1 MCRRYT
7 PARPVPR
14 QESMQEQSRARFP
27 SLGAVLSFLF
37 PGLGQLYSGQ
47 PTIAA
52 ILAAP
57 VAFIIAG
64 GLVAYLLVADNLQSA
79 LFNTQFL
86 TGLLALNLALLM
98 WRLFA
103 IAHVGLARPIAS
115 AGDHGP
121 GARLVTTAS
130 GPGAAS
136 AALLSG
142 HGAVEPERL
151 HRRGWEIALVVLL
164 VMLTVAM
171 HAWAGIVLSR
181 LDQTL
186 HQVFA
191 GGAPVASGGSKQP
204 LNQPNYQWDGKQ
216 RINFLLLG
224 IDSDPSRTEALTDTI
239 LVVSVD
245 PVKHTAVMV
254 SIPRDTGFLPLPDTR
269 VYRDALYP
277 DKISSLTTVASR
289 NRKLWCPD
297 MTDATACGIRT
308 LQRSVGLYLGID
320 INYYATVNLKG
331 FADLIDALGGVQL
344 CLKGT
349 LHDASYSG
357 PTWRPKV
364 GITLEPGC
372 QVYDGAHALA
382 YARIRKGTL
391 TLPNGTVEQQDDFK
405 RAARQQEL
413 LVALGDQIARSD
425 WVLRLPDILNA
436 IAETVS
442 TDFPRGDAGNL
453 ASLLPLVLQRNI
465 TKVVL
470 GYPGYVDLPTNPTV
484 NYLLIPR
491 RAAIRAEAKKLFG
504 ARGLKGWYVGSPDPY
519 PPASAP

>member
-1 MCRRYT
+1 
-7 PARPVPR
+7 
-14 QESMQEQSRARFP
+14 MQEQSRARFP

-47 PTIAA
+47 PTVAA
-52 ILAAP
+52 VLATPVVIL
-57 VAFIIAG
+57 IAG
-64 GLVAYLLVADNLQSA
+64 GLITYLLLADRVQSA
-79 LFNTQFL
+79 LFNPQFL
-86 TGLLALNLALLM
+86 TGLLALDLALLM

-103 IAHVGLARPIAS
+103 IAHVGLARPLATQ
-115 AGDHGP
+115 ADHGP
-121 GARLVTTAS
+121 RAGLITTAS

-136 AALLSG
+136 AALLSSDVA
-142 HGAVEPERL
+142 GAPERL
-151 HRRGWEIALVVLL
+151 HRRGWEVAMVVLL

-191 GGAPVASGGSKQP
+191 GGAPISSGGSNQP
-204 LNQPNYQWDGKQ
+204 LNQPSYQWDGKQ

-224 IDSDPSRTEALTDTI
+224 IDSDPSRSEALTDTI

-269 VYRDALYP
+269 IYRNGLYP
-277 DKISSLTTVASR
+277 DKINSLTTVASQ

-331 FADLIDALGGVQL
+331 FSDLIDALGGVQL
-344 CLKGT
+344 CLNGT
-349 LHDASYSG
+349 LHDASYTG

-364 GITLEPGC
+364 GITLGPGC
-372 QVYDGAHALA
+372 QTYDGAHALA
-382 YARIRKGTL
+382 FARIRKGTL
-391 TLPNGTVEQQDDFK
+391 TLSNGTVEEQDDFK
-405 RAARQQEL
+405 RAARQQVL
-413 LVALGDQIARSD
+413 LEALGDQIASSN

-436 IAETVS
+436 IGETVS
-442 TDFPRGDAGNL
+442 TDFPRGEAGNL

-470 GYPGYVDLPTNPTV
+470 GYPGFVNLPTQPLV

-491 RAAIRAEAKKLFG
+491 RDAVRAEAKKLFG
-504 ARGLKGWYVGSPDPY
+504 ADGPLKGWYVGSTAPL
-519 PPASAP
+519 PPAAD

>member
-1 MCRRYT
+1 
-7 PARPVPR
+7 
-14 QESMQEQSRARFP
+14 MQEQSRARFP

-47 PTIAA
+47 PTVAA
-52 ILAAP
+52 VLATPVVILI
-57 VAFIIAG
+57 VG
-64 GLVAYLLVADNLQSA
+64 GLIAYLLVADRIQSA

-86 TGLLALNLALLM
+86 TGLLALDLALLM

-103 IAHVGLARPIAS
+103 IAHVGLARPVAQVP
-115 AGDHGP
+115 DGP
-121 GARLVTTAS
+121 AAQLVTAS

-142 HGAVEPERL
+142 HVSVEPQRL
-151 HRRGWEIALVVLL
+151 QRRGWEIALVVLL

-191 GGAPVASGGSKQP
+191 GGAPVASGGSNQP
-204 LNQPNYQWDGKQ
+204 LNQPNYHWDGKQ

-269 VYRDALYP
+269 IYRDGLYP
-277 DKISSLTTVASR
+277 DKINSLTTVAGQ
-289 NRKLWCPD
+289 NPKLWCPD
-297 MTDATACGIRT
+297 LTNATACGIRT

-331 FADLIDALGGVQL
+331 FADLIDALGGVRL
-344 CLKGT
+344 CLTGT
-349 LHDASYSG
+349 LQDSTYTG

-364 GITLEPGC
+364 GITLQRGC
-372 QVYDGAHALA
+372 EVYDGAHALA
-382 YARIRKGTL
+382 FARIRKGTL
-391 TLPNGTVEQQDDFK
+391 TFPNGTVEQQDDFK
-405 RAARQQEL
+405 RAARQQVL
-413 LVALGDQIARSD
+413 LEALGDQIASSN

-436 IAETVS
+436 IGETVS

-453 ASLLPLVLQRNI
+453 GSLLPMVLQRNI

-470 GYPGYVDLPTNPTV
+470 GYPGFVDLPTQPLV

-491 RAAIRAEAKKLFG
+491 RAAIRAEDQKLFG
-504 ARGLKGWYVGSPDPY
+504 ADGPLKGWFVGSSAAL
-519 PPASAP
+519 PPAAP

>member
-1 MCRRYT
+1 
-7 PARPVPR
+7 
-14 QESMQEQSRARFP
+14 MQEQSRARFP

-57 VAFIIAG
+57 VAFVLAAG
-64 GLVAYLLVADNLQSA
+64 VIAYLLVADRMQSA

-86 TGLLALNLALLM
+86 TGLLALDLGLLM

-103 IAHVGLARPIAS
+103 IAHVGLARPLAPTSSDEEGPATRGIAI
-115 AGDHGP
+115 A
-121 GARLVTTAS
+121 A

-136 AALLSG
+136 AALLSRQV
-142 HGAVEPERL
+142 AVEPQRL
-151 HRRGWEIALVVLL
+151 HRRPWEIAVVVLL
-164 VMLTVAM
+164 VMLTVGM
-171 HAWAGIVLSR
+171 HAWAGIVVTR
-181 LDQTL
+181 LDRTL

-191 GGAPVASGGSKQP
+191 GGAPIASGGSNQP

-224 IDSDPSRTEALTDTI
+224 IDSDPSRKEALTDTI

-254 SIPRDTGFLPLPDTR
+254 SIPRDTGFLPLTDTR
-269 VYRDALYP
+269 IFPNGLYP
-277 DKISSLTTVASR
+277 DKINSLTTVAGE
-289 NRKLWCPD
+289 NPKLWCPD
-297 MTDATACGIRT
+297 MTNASACGIRT
-308 LQRSVGLYLGID
+308 LQRSVGLYLGIT

-331 FADLIDALGGVQL
+331 FADLIDALGGVRL
-344 CLKGT
+344 CLNGT
-349 LHDASYSG
+349 LHDSTYSG

-382 YARIRKGTL
+382 FARIRKGTL
-391 TLPNGTVEQQDDFK
+391 TLPNGTVQEQDDFK

-413 LVALGDQIARSD
+413 LVALGDSIASSN

-436 IAETVS
+436 IAETVTS
-442 TDFPRGDAGNL
+442 DFPRGDAGNL

-470 GYPGYVDLPTNPTV
+470 GWPGFVDLPTQPLV

-491 RAAIRAEAKKLFG
+491 RAAIRAEDRKLFG
-504 ARGLKGWYVGSPDPY
+504 ASGPLKGWYVGSTAQVP
-519 PPASAP
+519 PPAS

>member
-1 MCRRYT
+1 
-7 PARPVPR
+7 
-14 QESMQEQSRARFP
+14 MQEQSRARFP

-47 PTIAA
+47 PTVAA
-52 ILAAP
+52 VLAAP
-57 VAFIIAG
+57 VVIVLAG
-64 GLVAYLLVADNLQSA
+64 GLIAYLLVADRIQSA

-86 TGLLALNLALLM
+86 TGLLALDLALLM

-103 IAHVGLARPIAS
+103 IAHVGLARPVATP
-115 AGDHGP
+115 ADGAP
-121 GARLVTTAS
+121 GGRLVTTAS

-136 AALLSG
+136 AALLSPQVG
-142 HGAVEPERL
+142 VEPVRM

-164 VMLTVAM
+164 VMLTVGM
-171 HAWAGIVLSR
+171 HAWAGIVLTR
-181 LDQTL
+181 LDQTF

-191 GGAPVASGGSKQP
+191 GGAPVASGGSRQP
-204 LNQPNYQWDGKQ
+204 LNQPNYKWDGRQ

-245 PVKHTAVMV
+245 PVKHTAVLV

-269 VYRDALYP
+269 IFQDGLYP
-277 DKISSLTTVASR
+277 DKINSLTTVASQ
-289 NRKLWCPD
+289 NHKLWCPD
-297 MTDATACGIRT
+297 ITDATACGIRT

-331 FADLIDALGGVQL
+331 FADLIDALGGARL
-344 CLKGT
+344 CLNGT
-349 LHDASYSG
+349 LHDSTYTG
-357 PTWRPKV
+357 PTWRPKI

-382 YARIRKGTL
+382 FARIRKGTL
-391 TLPNGTVEQQDDFK
+391 TLPNGTVEPQDDFK

-413 LVALGDQIARSD
+413 LVALGDQIASSN
-425 WVLRLPDILNA
+425 WVLRLPDILDA
-436 IAETVS
+436 IAETVT
-442 TDFPRGDAGNL
+442 TDFPRDNAGNL

-465 TKVVL
+465 TKIVL
-470 GYPGYVDLPTNPTV
+470 GYPGYVDLPTQPLV

-491 RAAIRAEAKKLFG
+491 RAAIRAEDKKLFG
-504 ARGLKGWYVGSPDPY
+504 ADGPLKGWYVGTNAQL
-519 PPASAP
+519 PPTAAS

>member
-1 MCRRYT
+1 
-7 PARPVPR
+7 
-14 QESMQEQSRARFP
+14 MQEQSRARFP

-47 PTIAA
+47 PTMAA

-64 GLVAYLLVADNLQSA
+64 GLIAYLLVADRMQSA
-79 LFNTQFL
+79 LFNAQFL
-86 TGLLALNLALLM
+86 TGLLALDLTLLM

-103 IAHVGLARPIAS
+103 IAHAGLARPVVS
-115 AGDHGP
+115 TGTDEGGP
-121 GARLVTTAS
+121 GRGGIATAA

-136 AALLSG
+136 AALLSRSVG
-142 HGAVEPERL
+142 VETHRL
-151 HRRGWEIALVVLL
+151 HRRGWEIAVVVLL
-164 VMLTVAM
+164 VMLTVGM

-191 GGAPVASGGSKQP
+191 GGAPVATGGSNQP
-204 LNQPNYQWDGKQ
+204 INQPNYKWDGKQ

-245 PVKHTAVMV
+245 PVKHTAVLV

-269 VYRDALYP
+269 IYRDGLYP
-277 DKISSLTTVASR
+277 DKINSLSTVASQ
-289 NRKLWCPD
+289 NPKLWCPD
-297 MTDATACGIRT
+297 MTNAAACGIRT

-331 FADLIDALGGVQL
+331 FADLIDALGGVRL
-344 CLKGT
+344 CLTGT
-349 LHDASYSG
+349 LHDSTYSG

-372 QVYDGAHALA
+372 QVYDGAHSLA
-382 YARIRKGTL
+382 FARIRKGTL
-391 TLPNGTVEQQDDFK
+391 TLPNGTVEEQNDFK
-405 RAARQQEL
+405 RAERQQEL
-413 LVALGDQIARSD
+413 LVALGDQIASSN

-436 IAETVS
+436 IGETVT

-453 ASLLPLVLQRNI
+453 ASLLPLILQRNI
-465 TKVVL
+465 TKVVY
-470 GYPGYVDLPTNPTV
+470 GYPGYVDLPLQPLV

-491 RAAIRAEAKKLFG
+491 RAAVQAEDKKLFG
-504 ARGLKGWYVGSPDPY
+504 ATGPLKGWYVGTNAQL
-519 PPASAP
+519 PPPPS

>member
-1 MCRRYT
+1 
-7 PARPVPR
+7 
-14 QESMQEQSRARFP
+14 MQEQSRARFP
-27 SLGAVLSFLF
+27 ALGAVLSFLF

-57 VAFIIAG
+57 VLLVVAG
-64 GLVAYLLVADNLQSA
+64 GMAAYLLVADRLQSA

-86 TGLLALNLALLM
+86 TTLLALDLALLM

-103 IAHVGLARPIAS
+103 IAHAGLARPVEAPAATERELRKRTVAS
-115 AGDHGP
+115 SP
-121 GARLVTTAS
+121 

-136 AALLSG
+136 AATLSRPPQ
-142 HGAVEPERL
+142 AMR
-151 HRRGWEIALVVLL
+151 RRGWEVAVVVLL
-164 VMLTVAM
+164 VMLTVGM

-191 GGAPVASGGSKQP
+191 GGVPIASGGSNLP
-204 LNQPNYQWDGKQ
+204 LNQPNYHWDGKQ

-224 IDSDPSRTEALTDTI
+224 IDSDASRSEALTDTI

-254 SIPRDTGFLPLPDTR
+254 SIPRDTGFLPLPDR
-269 VYRDALYP
+269 RIFANGLYP
-277 DKISSLTTVASR
+277 DKINSLTTVASQ
-289 NRKLWCPD
+289 NPKLWCPD
-297 MTDATACGIRT
+297 LSDPAACGIRT
-308 LQRSVGLYLGID
+308 LQRTIGLYLGID

-331 FADLIDALGGVQL
+331 FADLIDSLGGVRL
-344 CLKGT
+344 CLNGT
-349 LHDASYSG
+349 LTDSTYSG

-364 GITLEPGC
+364 GITLQPGC

-382 YARIRKGTL
+382 FARIRKGTL
-391 TLPNGTVEQQDDFK
+391 TLPNGTVEEQNDFK
-405 RAARQQEL
+405 RAERQQEL
-413 LVALGDQIARSD
+413 LVALGDQIARSN

-436 IAETVS
+436 IGETVS

-453 ASLLPLVLQRNI
+453 ASLMPLVLQRNI

-470 GYPGYVDLPTNPTV
+470 GYPGYVDLPTQPLV
-484 NYLLIPR
+484 NYLLVPK
-491 RAAIRAEAKKLFG
+491 RAAIRAEDKKLFG
-504 ARGLKGWYVGSPDPY
+504 ANGPLKGWYAGSTAQF
-519 PPASAP
+519 PPSPGT